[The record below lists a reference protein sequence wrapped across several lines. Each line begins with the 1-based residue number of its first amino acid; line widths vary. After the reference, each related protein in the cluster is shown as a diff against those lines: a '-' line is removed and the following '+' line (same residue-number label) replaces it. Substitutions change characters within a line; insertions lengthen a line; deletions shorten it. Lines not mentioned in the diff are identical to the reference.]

1 VFDGRRGWSPRFVG
15 SLRRA
20 PCDESHL
27 SSDEAVRR
35 FRAVRL
41 LRTNPDQS
49 PRPPTEEAEAV
60 DGCEVGRS
68 ERSE

>member
-1 VFDGRRGWSPRFVG
+1 VG
-15 SLRRA
+15 SLRRT

-27 SSDEAVRR
+27 SSDEAVHR
-35 FRAVRL
+35 FRAASP
-41 LRTNPDQS
+41 LRTKPDQS
-49 PRPPTEEAEAV
+49 PHHPKEEVEAV